1 MCGGK
6 LVDIANCVMVESK
19 KQIMKTKTTLP
30 TLPSIS
36 LEIIFTLFTSS
47 YYLFRFGRIGI
58 GG

>member
-1 MCGGK
+1 MGSPEDDSTYSTIY
-6 LVDIANCVMVESK
+6 L
-19 KQIMKTKTTLP
+19 
-30 TLPSIS
+30 S